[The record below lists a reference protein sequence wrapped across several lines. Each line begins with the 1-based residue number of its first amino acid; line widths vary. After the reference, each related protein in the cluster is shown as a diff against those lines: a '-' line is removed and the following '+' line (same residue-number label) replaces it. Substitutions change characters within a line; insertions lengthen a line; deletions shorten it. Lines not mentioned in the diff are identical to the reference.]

1 MDDIFELTN
10 DYFSTRK
17 PRKPVNDF
25 ESIKS
30 LIEFPITQSQSIR
43 LGKGVEDIFR
53 KYINKNSDWRDI
65 KPPNLKGKKEPDH
78 LFRHCIITG
87 AIKYAEGKGN
97 INLDTEKRK
106 ATSEKILKI
115 SQTEGC
121 DPILLALRHY
131 SRETLK
137 RSSCTEYYETQGIIV
152 MPVDEYM
159 ESYGI
164 KCPFGSER
172 EYRRWL
178 NLLATELVKE
188 DTDAEHLE
196 AAETLM
202 NLKT

>member
-25 ESIKS
+25 ESINS
-30 LIEFPITQSQSIR
+30 LIEFQLTQSQSIR
-43 LGKGVEDIFR
+43 LGKGVEDISR
-53 KYINKNSDWRDI
+53 KYINKNSDWKDI

-78 LFRHCIITG
+78 LFLHYIIE
-87 AIKYAEGKGN
+87 AIKYAELKAN
-97 INLDTEKRK
+97 LQLDTEKRK
-106 ATSEKILKI
+106 ATAEKILKI
-115 SQTEGC
+115 SQIKGC
-121 DPILLALRHY
+121 DPILVALRHY

-137 RSSCTEYYETQGIIV
+137 HSSCTEYYETQGITV
-152 MPVDEYM
+152 LPVDEYM

-172 EYRRWL
+172 EYVRWL

-188 DTDAEHLE
+188 DVDAEHLE

>member
-17 PRKPVNDF
+17 PRKHVNDF

-78 LFRHCIITG
+78 LFRHFITG

-106 ATSEKILKI
+106 ATLEKIRTI
-115 SQTEGC
+115 AQTEGC
-121 DPILLALRHY
+121 DPVLLALRHY

-137 RSSCTEYYETQGIIV
+137 HSSCTEYYETQGITV
-152 MPVDEYM
+152 LPVNEYM

-164 KCPFGSER
+164 KCPFGSEC

-178 NLLATELVKE
+178 NYVALKIVEE

>member
-1 MDDIFELTN
+1 MNIFDRTLR
-10 DYFSTRK
+10 FFQLRK
-17 PRKPVNDF
+17 PRKPVDDF

-30 LIEFPITQSQSIR
+30 LIEFPITKPQSIR
-43 LGKGVEDIFR
+43 LGKVAEDILR
-53 KYINKNSDWRDI
+53 LEINETSEWEDI
-65 KPPNLKGKKEPDH
+65 KRSNQDGEKERDH
-78 LFRHCIITG
+78 LFRHYITE
-87 AIKYAEGKGN
+87 AIRYVESKAN
-97 INLDTEKRK
+97 LQLDTEKRK
-106 ATSEKILKI
+106 ATLEKILTI
-115 SQTEGC
+115 AQIEGC
-121 DPILLALRHY
+121 EPILLALRHY
-131 SRETLK
+131 SQETLR
-137 RSSCTEYYETQGIIV
+137 RSSYAEYYKSNGIIV

-196 AAETLM
+196 AAEALV

>member
-1 MDDIFELTN
+1 MNIFDRTLR
-10 DYFSTRK
+10 FFQLRK
-17 PRKPVNDF
+17 PRKPVDDF

-43 LGKGVEDIFR
+43 LGKVAEDILR
-53 KYINKNSDWRDI
+53 LEINETSEWEDI
-65 KPPNLKGKKEPDH
+65 KPPNRRGEKERDH
-78 LFRHCIITG
+78 LFRHITE
-87 AIKYAEGKGN
+87 AIKYAESKAN
-97 INLDTEKRK
+97 LHLDTEKK
-106 ATSEKILKI
+106 NGTVDKILDLARI
-115 SQTEGC
+115 EGT

-131 SRETLK
+131 SRETL
-137 RSSCTEYYETQGIIV
+137 RHSSYADYYESNGVIV

-196 AAETLM
+196 AAEALV

>member
-1 MDDIFELTN
+1 MNIFDRTVR
-10 DYFSTRK
+10 YFRLRK
-17 PRKPVNDF
+17 PRKPMDDF

-43 LGKGVEDIFR
+43 LGKVAEDIFR
-53 KYINKNSDWRDI
+53 EYINETSDWEDI
-65 KPPNLKGKKEPDH
+65 KPPNLKGKKERDH
-78 LFRHCIITG
+78 LFRHRLTEV
-87 AIKYAEGKGN
+87 IKYVESKAN
-97 INLDTEKRK
+97 LQLDTEKK
-106 ATSEKILKI
+106 NETVDKILKI
-115 SQTEGC
+115 AHIEGC
-121 DPILLALRHY
+121 EPILLALRHY
-131 SRETLK
+131 SQETLR
-137 RSSCTEYYETQGIIV
+137 RSSCAEYYKSNGIIV

-188 DTDAEHLE
+188 DTNAEHLE

>member
-1 MDDIFELTN
+1 MNIFDRTLR
-10 DYFSTRK
+10 FFQHRK
-17 PRKPVNDF
+17 PRKPVDDF

-43 LGKGVEDIFR
+43 LGKVAEDILR
-53 KYINKNSDWRDI
+53 LEINETSEWEDI
-65 KPPNLKGKKEPDH
+65 KRSNQDGEKERDH
-78 LFRHCIITG
+78 LFRHYITE
-87 AIKYAEGKGN
+87 AIRYVESKAN
-97 INLDTEKRK
+97 LQLDTEKRK
-106 ATSEKILKI
+106 ATLEKILTI
-115 SQTEGC
+115 AQIEGC
-121 DPILLALRHY
+121 EPILLALRHY
-131 SRETLK
+131 SQETLR
-137 RSSCTEYYETQGIIV
+137 RSSYAEYYKSNGIIV

-196 AAETLM
+196 AAEALV